1 MLSRRL
7 IIAAGG
13 GALASCLAG
22 RRWHAS
28 AAETTIAIHMKSDAQ
43 GAHVTFDPVGLFIEP
58 GTTVRWVCDA
68 NVHTTT
74 AYHPKNSNRS
84 LRIPIA
90 AQPWNSGYLLPKHG
104 FAVTLTV
111 EGVYDYLCIPHE
123 HAGMVG
129 RIVVGEATGPGT
141 EPFDYFKG
149 MPQGANW
156 LTVPMPAQRNFPS
169 IASILSEKIVRPAIG
184 PS

>member
-28 AAETTIAIHMKSDAQ
+28 AAETAIAIRMKSDAQ
-43 GAHVTFDPVGLFIEP
+43 GAHVTFDPVGFFIEP

-74 AYHPKNSNRS
+74 AYHPKNGNRS

-90 AQPWNSGYLLPKHG
+90 AQPWNSGYLLPKQG

-111 EGVYDYLCIPHE
+111 AGVYDYFCIPHE

-129 RIVVGEATGPGT
+129 RIVVGEATGPGA

-169 IASILSEKIVRPAIG
+169 ASILSEKVVHPAIS